1 MENICDA
8 FKSIINNKSLI
19 TVVIEEKSF
28 YVLDSK
34 TKDLSCIN
42 NPNKNSNLYDLVEAS
57 SNLVVLA
64 FSTMDDVLDFY
75 NENKWSDIYN
85 EIIENNEDL

>member
-1 MENICDA
+1 MEISDA
-8 FKSIINNKSLI
+8 FELIINNKSLI
-19 TVVIEEKSF
+19 SVVLQEKSF
-28 YVLDSK
+28 YVLNSK

>member
-1 MENICDA
+1 MEISDA
-8 FKSIINNKSLI
+8 FKSLINNKSLI
-19 TVVIEEKSF
+19 TVVLQEKSF

>member
-1 MENICDA
+1 MEISDV
-8 FKSIINNKSLI
+8 FKSLINNKSLI
-19 TVVIEEKSF
+19 SVVLQDKLF

-42 NPNKNSNLYDLVEAS
+42 NPNKNSNLYDLIETS

-64 FSTMDDVLDFY
+64 FPTMDDVLDFY
-75 NENKWSDIYN
+75 NENEWSDIFT
-85 EIIENNEDL
+85 EIIENNENL

>member
-1 MENICDA
+1 MEISESFNA
-8 FKSIINNKSLI
+8 LLNNKSLI
-19 TVVIEEKSF
+19 SVVLQDKLF

-42 NPNKNSNLYDLVEAS
+42 NPNKNSNLYDLIETS

-64 FSTMDDVLDFY
+64 FPTMDDVLDFY
-75 NENKWSDIYN
+75 NENEWSDIFT
-85 EIIENNEDL
+85 EIIENNENL